1 MNSFSTEQMLVMRYG
16 FAPLIKLEVV
26 ANDYLP
32 SIKLIELRRKARDG
46 ALPFPVVVT
55 GGHKNIMYHV
65 PLKALAD
72 WIDEQSQIAIDD
84 FRAMHV

>member
-1 MNSFSTEQMLVMRYG
+1 MTNFNTEQMLIMRYG

-32 SIKLIELRRKARDG
+32 SIKTVELRRKARDG
-46 ALPFPVVVT
+46 SLPFPVVVT
-55 GGHKNIMYHV
+55 GEHKSTMYHV
-65 PLKALAD
+65 PLKALAN

-84 FRAMHV
+84 FQAMHV